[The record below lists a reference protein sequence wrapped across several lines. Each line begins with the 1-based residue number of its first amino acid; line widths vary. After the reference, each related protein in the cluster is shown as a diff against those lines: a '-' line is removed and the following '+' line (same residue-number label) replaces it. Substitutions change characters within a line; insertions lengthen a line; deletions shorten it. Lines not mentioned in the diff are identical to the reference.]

1 MMVTTMRGRLA
12 RRPLLALATLAVL
25 ALGGLGG
32 YGFSQAQAQT
42 NGSVL
47 FCVNPF
53 TGAVRH
59 VVQASQCANGQLLE
73 VGREGPQGPAGPEG
87 PQGPEGSQGEQ
98 GPEGPQGPAG
108 SEGPEGL
115 EGPRG
120 PAGSPGQADGGV
132 TEFEM
137 KSEFVEVPSGAT
149 VNKVVF
155 CDGDGQASGGGFST
169 LGAPLQLINS
179 RPAINF
185 SLDSLGWS
193 ITVRNLN
200 DEPGS
205 IFVQVVCAFE

>member
-1 MMVTTMRGRLA
+1 MMVATMRGRLA

-25 ALGGLGG
+25 ALGG

-47 FCVNPF
+47 FCVNRF

-59 VVQASQCANGQLLE
+59 VNQAAQCTDGQLLE
-73 VGREGPQGPAGPEG
+73 VDKQGPQGPAGPEG
-87 PQGPEGSQGEQ
+87 PQGPEGPAGPQGLEGPP
-98 GPEGPQGPAG
+98 GPEGPAGLQGPQG
-108 SEGPEGL
+108 LSGPQ
-115 EGPRG
+115 GP
-120 PAGSPGQADGGV
+120 SDGGV
-132 TEFEM
+132 TEFEV
-137 KSEFVEVPSGAT
+137 KSEFVEIPSGET
-149 VNKVVF
+149 VNKVIF

-179 RPAINF
+179 TPAINF

-193 ITVRNLN
+193 ITVRNPN

-205 IFVQVVCAFE
+205 MFVQVVCAFE